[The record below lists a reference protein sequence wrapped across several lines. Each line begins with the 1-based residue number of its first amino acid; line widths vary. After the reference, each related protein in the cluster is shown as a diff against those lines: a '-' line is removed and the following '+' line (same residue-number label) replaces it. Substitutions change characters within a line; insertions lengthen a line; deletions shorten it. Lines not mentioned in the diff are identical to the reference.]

1 MHRVGALNLLSSLG
15 LNTVIWNIYKLCSDF
30 LKKLV
35 TEKKGLNEYIREQ
48 KPTINAKD
56 EYRSREL
63 TIKL

>member
-1 MHRVGALNLLSSLG
+1 MGYR
-15 LNTVIWNIYKLCSDF
+15 
-30 LKKLV
+30 
-35 TEKKGLNEYIREQ
+35 KKGLNEYIREQ